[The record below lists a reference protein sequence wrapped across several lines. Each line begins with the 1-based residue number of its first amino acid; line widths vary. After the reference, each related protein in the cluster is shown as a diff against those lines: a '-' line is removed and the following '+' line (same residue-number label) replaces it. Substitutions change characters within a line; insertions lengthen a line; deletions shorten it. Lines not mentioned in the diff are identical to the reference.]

1 MTILNDKDATTR
13 LENTR
18 EFRESDPVFFSVLN
32 RPVED
37 LEQRS
42 LDLNHILDPA
52 RGMRVRQE
60 IPASTDIEVEA
71 GRVVRNGL
79 LESYAGAT
87 INVPLAGAG
96 KIRIDLIWFNLNT
109 LTAARVAG
117 TEVNIAVTYAVLRLS
132 ASCPNLP
139 VGTDSGIPLAYVY
152 TDETVT
158 TVYDETTAINT
169 AGHIEDVRPGIGM
182 NQRVFES
189 VAANLLP
196 DTPGGNVGVS
206 EKVVRANHRHPHN
219 TDANVPVDIA
229 PNNVALTGF
238 ASANTYAYRA
248 HTHAVTMETLNAGFL
263 TDLSGGS
270 AGVANKMCRSDHRH
284 ENNTDGV
291 DPPDVSRTT
300 AGAGASTKYSRR
312 DHVHKLPAALLSTM
326 IWWGGRYTAVGI
338 APDFNVNT
346 LCSLPAP
353 VVISANTFLNGIV
366 VYAFAEMGAAPTA
379 DAGVAI
385 QLEVLLSQGGLTKRI
400 SPTPAATF
408 VPVPGSGFAD
418 LGGAALIVD
427 IYGNVPAGSQ
437 ILLNFLHTVST
448 VGIWG
453 TAVANVIGGGGGDW
467 NPALNTSIDFG
478 TCYIGFVGAPGVGRV
493 GRRGIYVLGF

>member
-37 LEQRS
+37 LEQRDA
-42 LDLNHILDPA
+42 DLNKILHPA

-60 IPASTDIEVEA
+60 IPASTDIEVEP
-71 GRVVRNGL
+71 GSTVQNGL
-79 LESYAGAT
+79 LVSFAGDT
-87 INVPLAGAG
+87 HNVPLAGVG
-96 KIRIDLIWFNLNT
+96 KIRIDLVWFNL
-109 LTAARVAG
+109 AAGISTIRTGVETPVATG
-117 TEVNIAVTYAVLRLS
+117 FAALR
-132 ASCPNLP
+132 ADPTKCYNLP
-139 VGTDSGIPLAYVY
+139 PASDAGIPLAYVY

-158 TVYDETTAINT
+158 TVYDETIAINT
-169 AGHIEDVRPGIGM
+169 AGHIEDVRPGSGM

-189 VAANLLP
+189 VTANLLT
-196 DTPGGNVGVS
+196 DTPGGNVGIS
-206 EKVVRANHRHPHN
+206 EKVVRANHRHPLN
-219 TDANVPVDIA
+219 TDATVPVAIA
-229 PNNVALTGF
+229 PNNVAATG
-238 ASANTYAYRA
+238 SGVNTYAYRA
-248 HTHAVTMETLNAGFL
+248 HTHAATVETINAGFL

-270 AGVANKMCRSDHRH
+270 AGVADKLCRSDHRH
-284 ENNTDGV
+284 ENNTDGIDPV
-291 DPPDVSRTT
+291 DISRTT
-300 AGAGASTKYSRR
+300 AGAGAATKYSRR
-312 DHVHKLPAALLSTM
+312 DHLHKLPASLLSTV

-338 APDFNVNT
+338 VPDFNANT
-346 LCSLPAP
+346 VCSLPAP
-353 VVISANTFLNGIV
+353 VVITANTFLNGII
-366 VYAFAEMGAAPTA
+366 VYAFAEMGAVPTA

-385 QLEVLLSQGGLTKRI
+385 QLEVLLSQGALTKRI

-427 IYGNVPAGSQ
+427 IMGNVGGAPSVN
-437 ILLNFLHTVST
+437 LNFLHTVNT

-453 TAVANVIGGGGGDW
+453 TGVANIVGGGGGDW

-478 TCYIGFVGAPGVGRV
+478 TCYIGFIGAPGVGRV
-493 GRRGIYVLGF
+493 ARRGIYVLGF